1 MKKVELLSPVGN
13 MESLYMAVKYGAD
26 AVYLAGKKYGARSF
40 AENFTE
46 EEIINAVK
54 YCHLY
59 GVKIYITVNTIV
71 YNNEIINFLKYID
84 FLYKNNVDAL
94 IMQDIGMI
102 SIVRKNYPDF
112 EIHASTQMHNNNQE
126 TVKLL
131 EKLGIKR
138 VVMARE
144 LSLDEIDNIK
154 TPLEKEIF
162 VHGALCV
169 CYSGCCLFSSIK
181 NNRSANRGEC
191 VASCRLKYFL
201 EENGSL
207 INKSPKYLLS
217 MKELNN
223 INNIPKI
230 IDKGINSLKIEGRMK
245 SPEYVGFIT
254 KLYREAIDCYYN
266 NKKYKISES
275 DLTDLKS
282 LYNRDFTNGYLFN
295 KYGSDVMNIDA
306 PNHMGS
312 HLGKVIEVNKKMV
325 KIKLDRDINQEDGIR
340 FLNSNKG
347 MIINK
352 LYNKKNLL
360 VSSLKKGDIAIID
373 NKIGFEKLDEVN
385 KTIDKKLIIDIKNV
399 EDIKIDVDIK
409 IIAKSG
415 EKLKIIIK
423 DNDNNVVEKHDF
435 LVEESINRPV
445 SKNDIIK
452 QISKLGNT
460 PFKLNSID
468 IDMDQNIFIQNKNLN
483 EIRRMAITEL
493 KEIRENKKIK
503 REYIEFNVRTKKQ
516 IIERKNINVL
526 VRNECQLKAAISCS
540 VDNIYITD
548 YELYK
553 KYKRENVYYVLPRII
568 YNYEE
573 YIGENL
579 LVRELGSINKYSEN
593 NSVVSDY
600 TLNIINN
607 DGIDIISNLGVNRV
621 CLSPEVNINDIDRS
635 NYNSE
640 VLVYGR
646 LELMVTKYCIPNMII
661 NKDNKSCNLCYK
673 NKYHLKDEF
682 GNIYPILHDNH
693 ISTIFDSENINLYK
707 DIELI
712 KNKFNNIRINL
723 FDENYDDVVNL
734 IKKFRS
740 KYE

>member
-1 MKKVELLSPVGN
+1 MK
-13 MESLYMAVKYGAD
+13 
-26 AVYLAGKKYGARSF
+26 
-40 AENFTE
+40 
-46 EEIINAVK
+46 
-54 YCHLY
+54 
-59 GVKIYITVNTIV
+59 
-71 YNNEIINFLKYID
+71 
-84 FLYKNNVDAL
+84 
-94 IMQDIGMI
+94 
-102 SIVRKNYPDF
+102 
-112 EIHASTQMHNNNQE
+112 
-126 TVKLL
+126 
-131 EKLGIKR
+131 
-138 VVMARE
+138 
-144 LSLDEIDNIK
+144 
-154 TPLEKEIF
+154 
-162 VHGALCV
+162 
-169 CYSGCCLFSSIK
+169 
-181 NNRSANRGEC
+181 
-191 VASCRLKYFL
+191 
-201 EENGSL
+201 
-207 INKSPKYLLS
+207 
-217 MKELNN
+217 
-223 INNIPKI
+223 
-230 IDKGINSLKIEGRMK
+230 
-245 SPEYVGFIT
+245 
-254 KLYREAIDCYYN
+254 
-266 NKKYKISES
+266 
-275 DLTDLKS
+275 
-282 LYNRDFTNGYLFN
+282 
-295 KYGSDVMNIDA
+295 
-306 PNHMGS
+306 
-312 HLGKVIEVNKKMV
+312 
-325 KIKLDRDINQEDGIR
+325 
-340 FLNSNKG
+340 
-347 MIINK
+347 
-352 LYNKKNLL
+352 
-360 VSSLKKGDIAIID
+360 
-373 NKIGFEKLDEVN
+373 
-385 KTIDKKLIIDIKNV
+385 
-399 EDIKIDVDIK
+399 
-409 IIAKSG
+409 
-415 EKLKIIIK
+415 
-423 DNDNNVVEKHDF
+423 NVVEKHDF